1 MGRKK
6 KSEIVVVSQG
16 KVTEI
21 SEDLVSVPHATREHA
36 RFPFSAAH
44 RWLNCPSSIALSEQ
58 LPVGKTESPAA
69 RKGTLQHECNE
80 KALHAFLNFKQHGV
94 EDASWQKTI
103 ESDESVGFE
112 VEAAIDT
119 AELYTKLI
127 WEKVL
132 EQALTGKAYGLEEK
146 WCLDIENGLWGTCD
160 FWSIGIDDRARRH
173 GKIVDYKNGHYIV
186 DIENN
191 PQLMGYAL
199 SLLKEVRAMGKD
211 LDIVTTA
218 IIQPNADCAVY
229 RECHYTPKQLE
240 TFEKKIYKAIRVIL
254 EGVKS
259 KFKTGNWCTFCPAMA
274 VCEEYKKNLEQ
285 KELLPLLKD
294 KTLPEIAKISD
305 EVLAKIALH
314 SDELKDFLKAVDM
327 HIIHRHEAGN
337 PIKGCKVV
345 EKEGKR
351 SWVKDEEAAAEVLLN
366 AGIIDPWRKK
376 LITMTEAKKL
386 LGGKDEVI
394 AAAIVSGKKTLTI
407 VAETDM
413 RAAASTSVQLLE

>member
-6 KSEIVVVSQG
+6 KDEIVVISQG
-16 KVTEI
+16 TITEI

-80 KALHAFLNFKQHGV
+80 KGLRAFLTFKEAGNY
-94 EDASWQKTI
+94 DDSWRGSI
-103 ESDESVGFE
+103 ESDETAGFE
-112 VEAAIDT
+112 VEQAFET

-127 WEKVL
+127 WEKTL

-146 WCLDIENGLWGTCD
+146 WCLDDKNGLWGTCD

-186 DIENN
+186 EIDNN

-218 IIQPNADCAVY
+218 IIQPNADCEVY
-229 RECHYTPKQLE
+229 RECSYTAKQLE
-240 TFEKKIYKAIRVIL
+240 TFEKKIYKAIRTIL
-254 EGVKS
+254 EGSKS

-274 VCEEYKKNLEQ
+274 VCVAYKKDLEE
-285 KELLPLLKD
+285 KEMLPLLKE
-294 KTLPEIAKISD
+294 KTLPEIAKIPD
-305 EVLAKIALH
+305 EVLAKISLH
-314 SDELKDFLKAVDM
+314 SDELKEFIKAIDM

-337 PIKGCKVV
+337 PVKGCKVV

-351 SWVKDEEAAAEVLLN
+351 SWIKDEEAAAKVLMN
-366 AGIIDPWRKK
+366 AGIKEPWRNK

-386 LGGKDEVI
+386 LGGKDDVI
-394 AAAIVSGKKTLTI
+394 ASAIIPGKKSLTI
-407 VAETDM
+407 VPETDM
-413 RAAASTSVQLLE
+413 RAKAATSAELLE